1 MIKDRILI
9 IDALNLFTRHFVANP
24 SMTEN
29 GEHIGGTVGFF
40 NNMCRLVEKTKP
52 EAVIV
57 VWEGGGSKRK
67 RDLFFPKTKPLN

>member
-29 GEHIGGTVGFF
+29 GEHVGGTVGFF
-40 NNMCRLVEKTKP
+40 NNMCRLIEKTRP
-52 EAVIV
+52 E
-57 VWEGGGSKRK
+57 
-67 RDLFFPKTKPLN
+67 